1 MTSPDAPGGN
11 GLGRLVLVLVKLLHE
26 LLERQVMRRIDNK
39 TLSEEEIER
48 VGLALLAQSEQ
59 IEVLRRL
66 FDLEEEDLNLDLGP
80 VGKLW

>member
-26 LLERQVMRRIDNK
+26 LLERQVMRRIDTK